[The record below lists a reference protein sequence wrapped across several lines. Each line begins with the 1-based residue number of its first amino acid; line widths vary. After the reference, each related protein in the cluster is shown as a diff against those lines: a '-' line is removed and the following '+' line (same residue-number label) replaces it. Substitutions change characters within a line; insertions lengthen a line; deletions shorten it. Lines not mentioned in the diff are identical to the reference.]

1 MFCRYGRA
9 RSAPR
14 TGVARVAVV
23 PMSADESEFRFGR
36 ELANRLDAD
45 AWESEEGLLVL
56 EAIARA
62 SLPSETPSNEGPAYD
77 EYLLAKSNLE
87 RLHEMFCVRYEQ
99 IGGEVEELDFEPL
112 VRAGL
117 LADRPQDRQIDQIK
131 HRARKYFLA
140 GDLLAFCTLAQQVLE
155 LLSADL
161 LEREL
166 VADDHR
172 GRQGTRRLFETELS
186 QPVREELLY
195 RCGVVDGDTRRALQQ
210 GREFR
215 NTIARD
221 LRDRRT
227 VHTID
232 GAIDEIERYVD
243 ALNRLYERKE
253 GRSLLDVDS

>member
-1 MFCRYGRA
+1 
-9 RSAPR
+9 
-14 TGVARVAVV
+14 
-23 PMSADESEFRFGR
+23 MSSEESKFRFGR
-36 ELANRLDAD
+36 ELAERLEGE

-62 SLPSETPSNEGPAYD
+62 SLVSESSPDEDPQYD

-99 IGGEVEELDFEPL
+99 IGAEVEGLDFDPL

-117 LADRPQDRQIDQIK
+117 LAETPANRQLDGIK

-166 VADDHR
+166 VAEEHR
-172 GRQGTRRLFETELS
+172 GRQDTRRLLETELS

-195 RCGVVDGDTRRALQQ
+195 RCGVVDGDTRSALQH

-215 NTIARD
+215 NTIVRD
-221 LRDRRT
+221 LRERRT

-232 GAIDEIERYVD
+232 GAIEEIERYVD
-243 ALNRLYERKE
+243 ILNRLYERKE
-253 GRSLLDVDS
+253 GRTLLDVDG

>member
-1 MFCRYGRA
+1 
-9 RSAPR
+9 
-14 TGVARVAVV
+14 
-23 PMSADESEFRFGR
+23 MSQHETTEFQFGR
-36 ELANRLDAD
+36 QLARRLDST

-62 SLPSETPSNEGPAYD
+62 SLASDSGSSDDIEYD

-87 RLHEMFCVRYEQ
+87 RLYEIFRFRYEQ
-99 IGGEVEELDFEPL
+99 IGREVERLDFEPL

-117 LADRPQDRQIDQIK
+117 LAENPGPEELDGIK
-131 HRARKYFLA
+131 HKARKYFLA

-161 LEREL
+161 LEQAI
-166 VADDHR
+166 VVGPHQ
-172 GRQGTRRLFETELS
+172 GKPGTRKVLETDLS
-186 QPVREELLY
+186 QPIREELLY
-195 RCGVVDGDTRRALQQ
+195 RCGVIGSDTRAAMQQ

-221 LRDRRT
+221 LRERRT

-232 GAIDEIERYVD
+232 GATEEIERFI
-243 ALNRLYERKE
+243 AILNQLYERKE
-253 GRSLLDVDS
+253 GRELIDIDAT

>member
-1 MFCRYGRA
+1 
-9 RSAPR
+9 
-14 TGVARVAVV
+14 
-23 PMSADESEFRFGR
+23 MSGGDSEFRFGR
-36 ELANRLDAD
+36 ELAERLDGD

-62 SLPSETPSNEGPAYD
+62 SLASEDDSDEEPQYD

-99 IGGEVEELDFEPL
+99 IGVEVEGLDFEPL

-117 LADRPQDRQIDQIK
+117 LAENPEDRQIDQIK

-166 VADDHR
+166 VAEEHR
-172 GRQGTRRLFETELS
+172 GRQGTRRLLETELS
-186 QPVREELLY
+186 QPIREELLY
-195 RCGVVDGDTRRALQQ
+195 RCGIVDGDTRSALQH

-221 LRDRRT
+221 LRERRT

-232 GAIDEIERYVD
+232 GAIDEIERYID
-243 ALNRLYERKE
+243 ILNRLYERKE
-253 GRSLLDVDS
+253 GRKLLDIEDD